1 MAKKTTI
8 GERRSR
14 ILIEQPTTSRGTSGQ
29 ELIEWSRV
37 CDCWTKVTYKQAGS
51 TEDVMADQII
61 AQTMVVFDIQ
71 YRDGLT
77 EKMRITYKEKLFDI
91 LYFQEVG
98 YRESI
103 LIFAQ
108 KQI

>member
-1 MAKKTTI
+1 
-8 GERRSR
+8 
-14 ILIEQPTTSRGTSGQ
+14 
-29 ELIEWSRV
+29 
-37 CDCWTKVTYKQAGS
+37 
-51 TEDVMADQII
+51 MADQII
-61 AQTMVVFDIQ
+61 AQTMVIFDIQ

-77 EKMRITYKEKLFDI
+77 EKMRITYKEQLFDI